1 MAVDNS
7 INSDDLRFWIN
18 NTISYG
24 ENPIQKFAQE
34 QELTKIGR
42 LLWAHWRTNYSFLV
56 WKLSP
61 N

>member
-34 QELTKIGR
+34 QDSPKSVDYYGLID
-42 LLWAHWRTNYSFLV
+42 
-56 WKLSP
+56 KLITHP
-61 N
+61 